1 MQISEDYFL
10 IRLAAII
17 IPAFALFIGSMVIS
31 ILIIKRY
38 SRAVKRLYQMNFNG
52 VEMERKRIANDMHDQ
67 VGYNIMQVRNAL
79 HEASKKDMD
88 PQTLQQV
95 DLAQLLIGDL
105 HFSLRQLIEN
115 IYPRELMASNWKES
129 FEHLAKELSLG
140 KKHLEI
146 DIEVDSELNTQQLHQ
161 MYRLTQE
168 MLANIFT
175 HTKVERVNLQIYER
189 LDLMELNFTYKNS
202 WVINPM
208 IIGINGRGSF
218 IINERMRLLNAS
230 IKKHVEDGYKHEIIS
245 FQIQK

>member
-79 HEASKKDMD
+79 HEASKKNMD

-95 DLAQLLIGDL
+95 NLAQQLIADL

-175 HTKVERVNLQIYER
+175 HTKVERVNLQIYEK
-189 LDLMELNFTYKNS
+189 LDLIDLNFTYRSNL
-202 WVINPM
+202 VINPM
-208 IIGINGRGSF
+208 IFGINGRGTY
-218 IINERMRLLNAS
+218 IINERMKQLDAK
-230 IKKHVEDGYKHEIIS
+230 IKKYFEEGYNHEVIS
-245 FQIQK
+245 FPIQK